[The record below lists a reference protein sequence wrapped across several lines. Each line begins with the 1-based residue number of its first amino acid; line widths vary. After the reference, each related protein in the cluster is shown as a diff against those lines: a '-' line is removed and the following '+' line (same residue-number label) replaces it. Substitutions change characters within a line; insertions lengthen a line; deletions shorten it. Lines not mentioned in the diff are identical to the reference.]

1 MEKAKII
8 EHLIKEKGYTIR
20 AFAQKCGIPESTLY
34 TILKKGAGRAS
45 TDNIILICD
54 NLGIT
59 VEQLKEMATGNSKR
73 REPSYEDVEQLIAR
87 NGKEYSTEQKMRL
100 IKLLSELDS

>member
-8 EHLIKEKGYTIR
+8 EQLIKENGFTIR

-45 TDNIILICD
+45 TDNIITICD
-54 NLGIT
+54 HLGIT
-59 VEQLKEMATGNSKR
+59 VEQLKDMANGESAKS
-73 REPSYEDVEQLIAR
+73 EPSYEDVEQMIAR
-87 NGKEYSTEQKMRL
+87 NSKGFSTEQKMKL
-100 IKLLSELDS
+100 IKLLSEIDL